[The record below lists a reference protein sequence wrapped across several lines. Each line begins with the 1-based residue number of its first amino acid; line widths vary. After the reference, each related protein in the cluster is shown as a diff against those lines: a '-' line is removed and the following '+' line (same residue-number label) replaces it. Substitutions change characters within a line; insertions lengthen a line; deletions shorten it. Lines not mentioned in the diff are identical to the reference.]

1 MTDSAVTKP
10 DLAPLATGLGTR
22 VTPSHLIHNV
32 ADTDATIRF
41 YRDIFGAGVEKDME
55 IASPALDAMFG
66 RTGVRIRSTFID
78 AGGYRLHTIE
88 RLDERRPSGTSRAAG
103 MGLTGL
109 SFAVDDLG
117 AARQTAIDA
126 GYTPTPIYDVDL
138 GDVRYNAKM
147 FFIADPDG
155 VGCELVEYPK

>member
-1 MTDSAVTKP
+1 MTTAKP
-10 DLAPLATGLGTR
+10 DLAPLPTGLGTQIS
-22 VTPSHLIHNV
+22 PSHLILNV

-41 YRDIFGAGVEKDME
+41 YRSVFGAGVERDME
-55 IASPALDAMFG
+55 IESPALDAMFG
-66 RTGVRIRSTFID
+66 RSGVRIRSTFID

-88 RLDERRPSGTSRAAG
+88 SLDQPRTSRPAS

-109 SFAVDDLG
+109 SFAVPDLE
-117 AARQTAIDA
+117 AARQTTIDA
-126 GYTPTPIYDVDL
+126 GYQPTPIYDVDL
-138 GDVRYNAKM
+138 GDTRYNAKM